1 MRRVLIRGEI
11 CVDWRWARIVVL
23 GGRHS
28 DVERDEARIWYVP
41 SLSYSLTVKRN
52 VSLLP
57 ITMMVVKVEEGLE
70 GRGGG
75 CRQLFYLGRN

>member
-1 MRRVLIRGEI
+1 MRRVLVRGEI

-23 GGRHS
+23 SGRHS
-28 DVERDEARIWYVP
+28 DVEGDEVRIWYVP
-41 SLSYSLTVKRN
+41 SLYSLTVKRN

-57 ITMMVVKVEEGLE
+57 ITMMMKMGEDLE

-75 CRQLFYLGRN
+75 CRQLFYLG